1 MNKHLPRKITD
12 IKGKVALAELQRTH
26 YIVVML
32 AVGLIALLVVQMT
45 QLTGFGFTLGVA
57 AVTLLLILSLM
68 SLFTAI
74 GLSKLIKK

>member
-26 YIVVML
+26 FIVVML
-32 AVGLIALLVVQMT
+32 SIGLIVLLAVHML
-45 QLTGFGFTLGVA
+45 QLTGFGFALGVT
-57 AVTLLLILSLM
+57 AVTLLVILSLM